1 MQDFPDQ
8 QGKQLHANFIRYAD
22 RYAWG
27 ASQKVEVLTEIEQ
40 EFGGG
45 RTNGIVN
52 YYKHVSTKTVVLM
65 ASSYQASRFFIS
77 SIFVMSPSHVHWA
90 AACLSLGPSFYAHL
104 SLHLERLSYILVPD
118 VCLTQAGRRGGLLS
132 FPNFPKTGLI
142 YVAE

>member
-8 QGKQLHANFIRYAD
+8 QGKQLHTNFIHYAD
-22 RYAWG
+22 RYVWE

-77 SIFVMSPSHVHWA
+77 SVFVI
-90 AACLSLGPSFYAHL
+90 CLHHTYTEQL
-104 SLHLERLSYILVPD
+104 LV
-118 VCLTQAGRRGGLLS
+118 
-132 FPNFPKTGLI
+132 
-142 YVAE
+142 